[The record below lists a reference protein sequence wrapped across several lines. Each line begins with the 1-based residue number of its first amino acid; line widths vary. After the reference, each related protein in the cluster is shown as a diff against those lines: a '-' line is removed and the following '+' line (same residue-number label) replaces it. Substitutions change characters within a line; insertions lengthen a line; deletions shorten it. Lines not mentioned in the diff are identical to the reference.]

1 MYFWT
6 FEQLGLFGQRRVF
19 HAVPPRPMADHPSA
33 TFSIALVSNWAASV
47 NGRDYGSEDR
57 LLAAQLRV
65 RGIDVQLVLPES
77 LFPLPTAH
85 AGANADAAR
94 TATALLD
101 TFDAILC
108 RNNYGG
114 VVLEKSYRA
123 ALDEFWR
130 EHPQR
135 HKMFNDFGGCKGDYR
150 GKQHLLDLYAA
161 GFPVIPSTV
170 DVRDLNTQAPF
181 NVAGSSFIIK
191 SMTGADSAGIKK
203 HLTAD
208 RVRQEFASARHTHL
222 DIGCGG
228 CGSDSGVV
236 RDTIA
241 ETDADSLIPDP
252 LLQPMVDFSSE
263 VSFVFFDNEFM
274 YAMSSNGDGSCGG
287 DGSSDSKPVLD
298 AVLPDSSDA
307 YKRWSLR
314 VFEPTADDMMFSRK
328 FVQWNGCKRQI
339 QRVDAC
345 RVKPTDEGDV
355 GQALLLMEIEDYNCW
370 LSLEALQEQS
380 PVLFERFL
388 DRLAI
393 ALRKFVVQIADRTR
407 C

>member
-1 MYFWT
+1 LKAILD
-6 FEQLGLFGQRRVF
+6 LGFGFFVDSV
-19 HAVPPRPMADHPSA
+19 ASSMADHPGA
-33 TFSIALVSNWAASV
+33 TLSVALVSNWAASV

-65 RGIDVQLVLPES
+65 RGIDVQLVLPET
-77 LFPLPTAH
+77 LFPLPTAN
-85 AGANADAAR
+85 AGADADAAR

-101 TFDAILC
+101 TFDAIFC

-114 VVLEKSYRA
+114 VVLEESYRA
-123 ALDEFWR
+123 ALDEFCR

-161 GFPVIPSTV
+161 GFPVIPSTA
-170 DVRDLNTQAPF
+170 DVRGLDTRAPF
-181 NVAGSSFIIK
+181 NVAGSSFIVK
-191 SMTGADSAGIKK
+191 SMTGADSTGIKK

-208 RVRQEFASARHTHL
+208 RVRQEFTSARKAHF
-222 DIGCGG
+222 DVGG
-228 CGSDSGVV
+228 GECSGGSGIA
-236 RDTIA
+236 RDVIP
-241 ETDADSLIPDP
+241 ETDAKSSIPDP

-263 VSFVFFDNEFM
+263 VSFVFFDDEFM
-274 YAMSSNGDGSCGG
+274 YAMSSNGGGCGG
-287 DGSSDSKPVLD
+287 DGSCDSKLVLD
-298 AVLPDSSDA
+298 AVLTDVSDA
-307 YKRWSLR
+307 DKRWSLR

-345 RVKPTDEGDV
+345 RVKPTGDGDV
-355 GQALLLMEIEDYNCW
+355 GHALLLMEIEDYNCW

-380 PVLFERFL
+380 PVLFDRFL
-388 DRLAI
+388 DRVAI
-393 ALRKFVVQIADRTR
+393 SLKKFVAQIAHRTPR
-407 C
+407 